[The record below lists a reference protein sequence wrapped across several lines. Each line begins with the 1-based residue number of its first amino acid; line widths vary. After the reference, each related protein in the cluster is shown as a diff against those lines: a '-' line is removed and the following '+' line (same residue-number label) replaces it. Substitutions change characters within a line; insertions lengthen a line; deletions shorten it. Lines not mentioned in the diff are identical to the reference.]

1 MKPNLLNRIQM
12 NLVKVM
18 CETRPVAKSK
28 KKNNSSLYNIGYIP
42 FFPIKR
48 KRQLY
53 TTLIILSND
62 ILLYQ
67 CKRWW
72 AEYSYCSRTWISVEF
87 ECYVAVFRTYPLLY
101 HNFGNMV
108 ILSCSVYKG
117 RWFRCPEATTWWR
130 KWATTWLRTWSNT
143 WHTCNNH
150 KMARLTAF
158 QMPGGNHTV
167 AHLSN
172 RLVAQARAKL
182 KIVSFYFYL
191 IWRIRKT

>member
-1 MKPNLLNRIQM
+1 MIFYYTNAKDGELNTVI
-12 NLVKVM
+12 
-18 CETRPVAKSK
+18 
-28 KKNNSSLYNIGYIP
+28 
-42 FFPIKR
+42 
-48 KRQLY
+48 
-53 TTLIILSND
+53 
-62 ILLYQ
+62 
-67 CKRWW
+67 
-72 AEYSYCSRTWISVEF
+72 
-87 ECYVAVFRTYPLLY
+87 VAVHEFPLNLNAMAPFFRTYPLLY